1 LLHAKLAQQRSVL
14 PQGLGFQASSS
25 KFSQG
30 AQCCGTFCGC
40 CCLTVLVV
48 LIWLIATCQVTV
60 FGTTFNLFNY
70 YWPVTTYLIAG
81 RKDDVALIDWYNSL
95 PPVSEG
101 VVAGPGPNTRSYH
114 SWQAAHDQLAEWGPR
129 SKVGTFKRY
138 NELGITIQNDLVWP
152 ELQTIALGLPNTDHG
167 FVRPILVNALDKAR
181 NSNAECDGSSC
192 WNMQWLRKVFRER
205 LGTLDYV
212 ASSDMKW
219 IMTVVLHKVLLNI
232 DLTDEEA
239 KDFASWMTMFILPQ
253 PLPKKWVDNPISN
266 WAFAEARILQVKES
280 LIEKY
285 KEAILL
291 KWPQFDG
298 QVNSREVTLLASAV
312 CDALALAGGLSVP
325 TVLDFMI
332 ALLFMEKSP
341 AGFVRLEDLSGGGAK
356 LHNFMLETMR
366 RYAPVAG
373 VPGWTTDDNG
383 ATWQQ
388 QIPNLQMAMLDA
400 SVFPEPL
407 AFQPGRP
414 GLNYDDESL
423 SMSWAEPSDFNDD
436 ASDVDSHSC
445 PGKDLSVQ
453 MISAFIQEL
462 AQSGPWEVDSDQI
475 TLTFYGTSGWL
486 LRRAGAISEEPDHP
500 LPDEP
505 VCTCLPMFCMFVYEA
520 DFR

>member
-1 LLHAKLAQQRSVL
+1 M
-14 PQGLGFQASSS
+14 
-25 KFSQG
+25 
-30 AQCCGTFCGC
+30 
-40 CCLTVLVV
+40 
-48 LIWLIATCQVTV
+48 IATAQVTV
-60 FGTTFNLFNY
+60 YGTTFNFFNY
-70 YWPVTTYLIAG
+70 YYSLGSYLSAG
-81 RKDDVALIDWYNSL
+81 RKDDVALIDWYWSL
-95 PPVSEG
+95 PSVSEG
-101 VVAGPGPNTRSYH
+101 VVLGPGPNTKSYY
-114 SWQAAHDQLAEWGPR
+114 SWYKTYDQLSQWGPR
-129 SKVGTFKRY
+129 IQNGTFKRY
-138 NELGITIQNDLVWP
+138 NELGVTIQNDLVWP
-152 ELQTIALGLPNTDHG
+152 EVGTIGLGLSNTDHA
-167 FVRPILVNALDKAR
+167 FVRPFLGNALDKAR

-192 WNMQWLRKVFRER
+192 WNMKWLRKVFRER
-205 LGTLDYV
+205 LGTMDYV
-212 ASSDMKW
+212 ASTDMKW
-219 IMTVVLHKVLLNI
+219 IITAVLHKVLLNI
-232 DLTDEEA
+232 DLLDEEA
-239 KDFASWMTMFILPQ
+239 KDFASWMSMFLLPQ
-253 PLPKKWVDNPISN
+253 PFPKAWVDNFVAAWLLN
-266 WAFAEARILQVKES
+266 ETGLFQTKYS
-280 LIEKY
+280 LMEKY
-285 KEAILL
+285 KMAIKS
-291 KWPQFDG
+291 KWQGSSYDL
-298 QVNSREVTLLASAV
+298 TLLASTM

-332 ALLFMEKSP
+332 ALLFMEESP
-341 AGFVRLEDLSGGGAK
+341 AGPVRLEDLSGGGAD
-356 LHNFMLETMR
+356 LHNFMLETIR

-373 VPGWTTDDNG
+373 VPGWTTDDK
-383 ATWQQ
+383 AITWQH

-400 SVFPEPL
+400 SIFPEPL
-407 AFQPGRP
+407 VFQPGRP